1 MISEVHYML
10 GRFLKNCDVDQMVN
24 NLVCLFVWPPLVLS
38 ACKTVVTTTRKRKS
52 RKIKLLG

>member
-24 NLVCLFVWPPLVLS
+24 NLVCWPPLV
-38 ACKTVVTTTRKRKS
+38 
-52 RKIKLLG
+52 KLLLLPREKLSKQIR